1 MEKINFTNIEDAIQG
16 CYCTL
21 ITTPSWDEDEAYL
34 VDYCNHKALR
44 GYLIEEN
51 ILELKDIVTITD
63 EEVAGLL
70 HDASLW
76 GGTMTSKPQFDPR
89 LAEVNPRA
97 FIIRL
102 Y

>member
-1 MEKINFTNIEDAIQG
+1 MKKINFTNIQDAIEG

-21 ITTPSWDEDEAYL
+21 ISVPSWDDDETYL
-34 VDYCNHKALR
+34 VDYCHHKALR
-44 GYLIEEN
+44 GYLVAEN
-51 ILELKDIVTITD
+51 LLELKDIVTITSD
-63 EEVAGLL
+63 EVKDLL
-70 HDASLW
+70 HHAALW
-76 GGTMTSKPQFDPR
+76 GGSMTSKPQFEPQ